1 AVLKA
6 LFAVDLGKIPLERVL
21 EDVLAEADL
30 APQHAAFA
38 RELAEGALAHRDE
51 SDAVISGLAVD
62 WTVQRMAAVDRNIL
76 RLAVYEILHRPDIPD
91 SVAVNEAVELAKK
104 YGEAESGKFVNGI
117 LGELVR
123 RRAAGEPC
131 AKTGR
136 CRESTPARTRRPCW
150 RCPRAGAACAS
161 PTRCF
166 STSPACRSCWR
177 PPRPTPRPGWQ
188 RPPARRARAAGRC
201 LWRPWRP
208 ASRRGPGPTR
218 TCPSSGPA
226 PASPGP
232 WPRGTAFPSSTFPIR
247 TAIFGRDCGRR
258 RPGGPKRTAP
268 PRLCGATWTTWSSC
282 THRAAPRSCCGPGGR

>member
-1 AVLKA
+1 MSRRLAREAVLKA

-38 RELAEGALAHRDE
+38 RELAEGALGHRDE

-123 RRAAGEPC
+123 RRAAEEP
-131 AKTGR
+131 
-136 CRESTPARTRRPCW
+136 
-150 RCPRAGAACAS
+150 
-161 PTRCF
+161 
-166 STSPACRSCWR
+166 
-177 PPRPTPRPGWQ
+177 
-188 RPPARRARAAGRC
+188 
-201 LWRPWRP
+201 
-208 ASRRGPGPTR
+208 
-218 TCPSSGPA
+218 
-226 PASPGP
+226 
-232 WPRGTAFPSSTFPIR
+232 
-247 TAIFGRDCGRR
+247 
-258 RPGGPKRTAP
+258 
-268 PRLCGATWTTWSSC
+268 
-282 THRAAPRSCCGPGGR
+282 